1 MIEFECNQCSKRL
14 KVKDE
19 AAGKK
24 GKCPQCGVLL
34 EVPQTVAESVAVAS
48 AEKPAAAATEPPV
61 VSGRS
66 LDRQTPPGPAAED
79 VDHEAGSPGSDLD
92 LPIKIGMAV
101 GGVGLLVLALSP
113 LFKWIN
119 FGAGGVTG
127 ISGDGKIVLGVT
139 VVCAILFA
147 LVAFARK
154 RLVPVSLG
162 VGAWGIVA
170 LFWMGALI
178 WKVGSITDSPE
189 IKDNPFAAIFATQ
202 VSPGAGL
209 YLGLIGGLIVA
220 GALGF
225 LAFRRLQQTNRL
237 KLFYIVEPCAL
248 VLGLL
253 VAIAVGPERTA
264 EAERGNASPASP
276 ASPMS
281 FIERTE
287 PASADRR
294 NHRAVEEIE
303 GLRAK
308 LAAEKQDVLSRFVIE
323 RSRFTRS
330 ETGFG
335 SDNVIELS
343 VRNDT
348 GRAVSRAYFHA
359 VLLTPGRE
367 MPWVDDDFNY
377 QITGGLEPGEM
388 ATWRLSP
395 NMFGMWGN
403 APSDRDDLVFIVR
416 PVRLDGADGESIT
429 GERFTKDDTE
439 RLRALLDTTDYG
451 NAAEVRRSLQ
461 ARDEAVRQW
470 RATAVNEALRA
481 EAQHLRELK
490 AQYDAAQA
498 SMAKFEVVRSRFY
511 FSKDQFSS
519 DPVIDLTVRNGTGQA
534 ISRFYC
540 RGVLSSPGR
549 ETPWVDD
556 TFNYSVRG
564 GIQPGETKQFQLSPN
579 MFGPWGKA
587 PKDRQDM
594 VFAVTVYR
602 IDGSDENELYPAEW
616 TEDDAAR
623 LASVER
629 MIHAVR

>member
-1 MIEFECNQCSKRL
+1 MIEFECNQCGKRL

-34 EVPQTVAESVAVAS
+34 AVPQAVAEPVAVAS
-48 AEKPAAAATEPPV
+48 AEMPPAVATEPPV

-66 LDRQTPPGPAAED
+66 LDRQTPAEPAAED
-79 VDHEAGSPGSDLD
+79 VGREAGSPGSDLD
-92 LPIKIGMAV
+92 LSIKIAMAA
-101 GGVGLLVLALSP
+101 GGLGLLVLALSP

-127 ISGDGKIVLGVT
+127 ISGDGKIVLGGT

-189 IKDNPFAAIFATQ
+189 IKDNPFAAIFASQ

-225 LAFRRLQQTNRL
+225 LAFRRLQQANRL

-281 FIERTE
+281 FIERNE
-287 PASADRR
+287 SASADRS
-294 NHRAVEEIE
+294 NQRAVEELE

-330 ETGFG
+330 DTGFG

-348 GRAVSRAYFHA
+348 ARAVSRAYFHA

-377 QITGGLEPGEM
+377 QITGGLEPDES

-395 NMFGMWGN
+395 NMFGAWGN
-403 APSDRDDLVFIVR
+403 APSDRDDLVLIVR
-416 PVRLDGADGESIT
+416 SVRLDGADGESIT
-429 GERFTKDDTE
+429 GERFTKGDAE
-439 RLRALLDTTDYG
+439 RLRALLETTDYES
-451 NAAEVRRSLQ
+451 AAEVRRSLQ
-461 ARDEAVRQW
+461 ARDGALRQW
-470 RATAVNEALRA
+470 RTTAVNEALRA

-490 AQYDAAQA
+490 TQYDAAQA
-498 SMAKFEVVRSRFY
+498 SMAKFEVIRSRFY
-511 FSKDQFSS
+511 FSKDGFSS

-602 IDGSDENELYPAEW
+602 LDGPDEHELYPAEW
-616 TEDDAAR
+616 TEGDAAR

-629 MIHAVR
+629 MIRAVR